1 MNNKNDNENIKEINF
16 SNINYTNKQNENIN
30 FINENSEN
38 NEDLENDDYEEYS
51 ESINENV
58 KNNKSVNLKEIN
70 NNSISINEDN
80 SNSIN
85 SINEDNSNSIN
96 SINEDNSNSIED
108 NNEELKVI
116 INEKKE
122 NENEIKSIVFS
133 NNNIEN
139 IVFNNNSD
147 QNNILE
153 FITGNQNIEI
163 EEEVAIKNDSILYKD
178 DIVYLKELEN
188 QLLSEYPVTKQSIKF
203 IQKEV
208 EEVAKRLIEVK
219 NYGVKNY
226 EMLKEDIEY
235 QFVNDVLND
244 NFNSKYIIPIVLDKH
259 KIYSK
264 LKEDHDESHENDDD
278 SNIYFLES
286 LENKDGIIE
295 ENQRMQMTNLKTLF
309 HEKTLGKLDYKSY
322 LNQESNIIA
331 SHIPQFNKNNGKN
344 IGFLKSPLNNTLVL
358 RYHDL
363 KNIYWNTY
371 KIKNDFI
378 SSKDIYDEGGKIKG
392 IEDELLVKGDE
403 INIVGF
409 MILSQNKISKIND
422 NQKDSCKMYC
432 SNNDLHKYFKKIGII
447 TKIYNSSSSILIE
460 CKNHGLSNNEI
471 IYINNTNSFPSIN
484 STYGKSIKIIDKNI
498 IEIKSNIK
506 IIQNGDYG
514 ILYSLSKLEFDIYE
528 IVKENNN
535 IKFEFKESNYKDEE
549 INNNHN
555 KIYLFDN
562 TPINKTD
569 YENII
574 KTILPNLDEII
585 EHKMDELKK
594 SYTFDDVNSILKD
607 NFINI
612 NNLHYQQINIIKD
625 IFNKNLSKIINK
637 LNNEK
642 SNNVK
647 KNGTN
652 YNIINRSNKKYF
664 KDLEYFLSDK
674 FITDKNI
681 EIVYGKY
688 IHIGKH
694 EDNLYLRLQWIDN
707 QKDNGQYYYLN
718 YLLLNYDSKNSNKDY
733 NYINEKI
740 KSMEVLYKKLE
751 QSLKKEHNI
760 NQKNKSHS
768 LYKFQAY
775 IVTEF
780 DEEDNFKNLK
790 KILED
795 NSVVFYKNDLM
806 LWKGKMTKFE
816 NLEDNTLALV
826 GHDIW
831 TWKNGSWSKSNAV
844 SNYDNIK
851 ILCELNNL
859 SLKDIKLDSLDC
871 IYRKD
876 FGCQSKIYARLQ
888 ENVFKMGSTLNNLKK
903 MSEYIENEGDL
914 SYIKNNI
921 ENVKKKYYSSIFDDS
936 YKNKLN
942 NFYESDAKND
952 NQTQIE
958 TKNNNKKSKNKND
971 NIDILLN
978 LILRLENYTERLHYI
993 YDILDKD
1000 ALLIEDKIY
1009 SKKYKKIINI
1019 CSHYFYFK
1027 KIDYANN
1034 PDEKTI
1040 LIDKMLSV
1048 YSDNGETSMN
1058 VHTCKVCGDF
1068 LLTTEYDDTEG
1079 FSSTGMIKK
1088 SRDVWIA
1095 EKVVETNSGENIDLI
1110 DYVTT
1115 SNLEDKGF
1123 KELLL
1128 KYGLSI
1134 EDVDEAINILV
1145 FIVKNLYSKT
1155 GVSLPNSELINIIVD
1170 SMQKIKV
1177 IIPYSIY
1184 RIKEIKKLQDKGFSK
1199 IDIEKIDE
1207 KNTFKTGYD
1216 RFFKI
1221 KKNSILIARFLISVQ
1236 TAIPSVVR
1244 SSKSTIC
1251 PFYSFDNDEG
1261 INYMTCILSE
1271 MNIVLLKDKSKT
1283 EEVIK
1288 LSIIDSYNDFKNLSY
1303 IKELF
1308 NKKRLYDITEFKK
1321 LDFVIFKNEEVELEY
1336 NNSTIP
1342 EMNEN
1347 FNSLI
1352 SNAINIDDVKKLYTM
1367 LHSRLNYLA
1376 KSIKNIV
1383 KKVISSSAIS
1393 NTYSGLVELSC
1404 CTEDADK
1411 FLDYYFYIATETD
1424 YPINNHITES
1434 NIIYNFK
1441 KYFVSVGSI
1450 HKFILYCPERFDGI
1464 YNNIIIDNEINT
1476 SEKLIKKV
1484 FEIFVDTGIY
1494 AGTLR
1499 EYIGNNENSIDIKS
1513 GLTKEEI
1520 LSKEYTIEEYQ
1531 NLLRNIEKHNTKYYN
1546 DDKKVYI
1553 TGSELNKLKKD
1564 ANLYLDKELNQLVRN
1579 VANVLNKDKDFIQ
1592 KYVDILR
1599 NFGIFENSMN
1609 FNINSDKEKI
1619 KKRELLNKKRLDYL
1633 KKFYITKFKKYL
1645 SIIKNGNNK
1654 TNIDINLTFIGSDD
1668 IELEL
1673 QNDIYNE
1680 NKKLFPFLTEDVR
1693 QYFLN
1698 IIPEY
1703 SNEIINSI
1711 NGIDNIYNSSYEKI
1725 KVYSDFNFNDACNV
1739 LLHII
1744 LSQFNN
1750 LILCSSDLD
1759 SNSNENVDINTK
1771 SIYASNLSNTKCK
1784 YICLFILLLFEDL
1797 DADIELFVNC
1807 IDGVNRLKNS
1817 LIHDQIDYKSKMYFK
1832 EDNDYISKM
1841 IKNSFYTKSMII
1853 NELEESIEDN
1863 AVIEDIESKYEEN
1876 SEYIINKGKEYYMK
1890 KYGYLPTDDQL
1901 ETYKS
1906 EYLENQHEDK
1916 MIGEEVYD
1924 LIDSTP
1930 KGEDV
1935 IDQGAD
1941 YGGFNE
1947 YDFEDGDGFPYEEE
1961 NYEE

>member
-16 SNINYTNKQNENIN
+16 SNMN

-38 NEDLENDDYEEYS
+38 NKNNKNNEDLEEEEDS
-51 ESINENV
+51 ELINETVENNEDNNV
-58 KNNKSVNLKEIN
+58 EEIN
-70 NNSISINEDN
+70 SNNINEDN
-80 SNSIN
+80 T
-85 SINEDNSNSIN
+85 
-96 SINEDNSNSIED
+96 NSIED
-108 NNEELKVI
+108 NNEELKVL
-116 INEKKE
+116 INEEKE
-122 NENEIKSIVFS
+122 DEYENEIKSIVFS

-163 EEEVAIKNDSILYKD
+163 EEEVAIKDNNILYKD

-188 QLLSEYPVTKQSIKF
+188 QLLSEYPVTKQSLKF

-219 NYGVKNY
+219 NLGVKNY

-235 QFVNDVLND
+235 QFINDVLND

-264 LKEDHDESHENDDD
+264 LKEDHDEYHENDND
-278 SNIYFLES
+278 SNIYFSES

-295 ENQRMQMTNLKTLF
+295 ENQRTQMTTLKTLF
-309 HEKTLGKLDYKSY
+309 HEKTLGKLDYESY

-331 SHIPQFNKNNGKN
+331 SHVPQFNKNNGKN
-344 IGFLKSPLNNTLVL
+344 VGFLKNPLNNTLVL

-371 KIKNDFI
+371 QIKNDFI
-378 SSKDIYDEGGKIKG
+378 TSKDIYDEAGKIKG
-392 IEDELLVKGDE
+392 IENDILVKGDE

-409 MILSQNKISKIND
+409 MILSQNNISKIDGNHE
-422 NQKDSCKMYC
+422 DSCKMYC
-432 SNNDLHKYFKKIGII
+432 SSNDLHKYFKKIDII

-471 IYINNTNSFPSIN
+471 IYINDSNSFPRIN

-498 IEIKSNIK
+498 IEIESNIK
-506 IIQNGDYG
+506 FVKDGDYG
-514 ILYSLSKLEFDIYE
+514 ILYSLSKLEFDCYQVI
-528 IVKENNN
+528 KDNNN
-535 IKFEFKESNYKDEE
+535 IKFEFKESTYKDEE
-549 INNNHN
+549 VNNNHN

-585 EHKMDELKK
+585 ENKMTELKK
-594 SYTFDDVNSILKD
+594 SYTFNDVNLILKN

-625 IFNKNLSKIINK
+625 IFNKNLSNIISK

-647 KNGTN
+647 KNGNN
-652 YNIINRSNKKYF
+652 YNINNRSSKKYF

-674 FITDKNI
+674 FITDKNV
-681 EIVYGKY
+681 EFVYGKY

-694 EDNLYLRLQWIDN
+694 EDNLYLRLQWIDK

-718 YLLLNYDSKNSNKDY
+718 YLLLNYNSKNSNKEY

-740 KSMEVLYKKLE
+740 KSIEVLYKKLE
-751 QSLKKEHNI
+751 QNLKKEYNI

-831 TWKNGSWSKSNAV
+831 IWKDGSWSKSNAV

-851 ILCELNNL
+851 IVCELNNL

-876 FGCQSKIYARLQ
+876 FGCQSKIYVRLQ
-888 ENVFKMGSTLNNLKK
+888 ENVLKMGTTLNNLKK
-903 MSEYIENEGDL
+903 MNEYIENEGDL
-914 SYIKNNI
+914 NYIKTNI

-942 NFYESDAKND
+942 NFYESETTNENKSD
-952 NQTQIE
+952 NTNN
-958 TKNNNKKSKNKND
+958 TNNKKSKNKPD
-971 NIDILLN
+971 PIDILLN
-978 LILRLENYTERLHYI
+978 LILRLENYTDRLHYI

-1000 ALLIEDKIY
+1000 ALLIGDKIY

-1034 PDEKTI
+1034 PDEKTE

-1048 YSDNGETSMN
+1048 YSDNGETSLN

-1079 FSSTGMIKK
+1079 FSSTGMLKK

-1095 EKVVETNSGENIDLI
+1095 EKVVETNNGENIDLI
-1110 DYVTT
+1110 DYVST

-1123 KELLL
+1123 RELLL

-1155 GVSLPNSELINIIVD
+1155 GVSLPNSELINIIID

-1221 KKNSILIARFLISVQ
+1221 KKNSILIARFLISIQ

-1251 PFYSFDNDEG
+1251 PFYSFDGDEG

-1308 NKKRLYDITEFKK
+1308 NKKKLYDITEFKK
-1321 LDFVIFKNEEVELEY
+1321 IDSVIFKNEEEKFEY

-1342 EMNEN
+1342 EINEN

-1352 SNAINIDDVKKLYTM
+1352 SNAKNIDEVKKLYTM
-1367 LHSRLNYLA
+1367 LYSRLNYLA

-1383 KKVISSSAIS
+1383 KKVIASSAIS

-1424 YPINNHITES
+1424 LPINNYITES
-1434 NIIYNFK
+1434 NIIYNFR
-1441 KYFVSVGSI
+1441 KYFVKVGSI
-1450 HKFILYCPERFDGI
+1450 HRFILYSPERFDGI
-1464 YNNIIIDNEINT
+1464 YNNIIVDNEINT

-1484 FEIFVDTGIY
+1484 FEIFVDNGIY
-1494 AGTLR
+1494 EGTLR
-1499 EYIGNNENSIDIKS
+1499 EYIGNNENAIDIKS

-1520 LSKEYTIEEYQ
+1520 LSKDYSIEEYQ

-1553 TGSELNKLKKD
+1553 TSSELNTLKKD

-1579 VANVLNKDKDFIQ
+1579 IANVLNKDKDFIQ
-1592 KYVDILR
+1592 KYIDILR
-1599 NFGIFENSMN
+1599 NFGIFENVAN
-1609 FNINSDKEKI
+1609 LNINSDKEKI
-1619 KKRELLNKKRLDYL
+1619 KKRELLNKERLNYL

-1654 TNIDINLTFIGSDD
+1654 MNSDINLTFIGSDD

-1703 SNEIINSI
+1703 NNEIINSI

-1744 LSQFNN
+1744 LSQFNK
-1750 LILCSSDLD
+1750 LILCSINSD
-1759 SNSNENVDINTK
+1759 SNSEEDVNINTG
-1771 SIYASNLSNTKCK
+1771 SIYTNNLSNNKCK

-1797 DADIELFVNC
+1797 EADNELFINC
-1807 IDGVNRLKNS
+1807 IDGVNRIKNS

-1832 EDNDYISKM
+1832 EDNDYISRM

-1853 NELEESIEDN
+1853 NELEENIEDT
-1863 AVIEDIESKYEEN
+1863 AVIEDIESKYEEE
-1876 SEYIINKGKEYYMK
+1876 SELIISKGKEHYLK

-1906 EYLENQHEDK
+1906 EYLENHHEDK
-1916 MIGEEVYD
+1916 MIEEEVYD
-1924 LIDSTP
+1924 LIDSTA

-1947 YDFEDGDGFPYEEE
+1947 YDFEDGDGFNYAEESYEE
-1961 NYEE
+1961 

>member
-16 SNINYTNKQNENIN
+16 SNINYINKQNNDIN
-30 FINENSEN
+30 FINENSQN
-38 NEDLENDDYEEYS
+38 DEDLEDAEDS
-51 ESINENV
+51 EDAELINENIENDEDAEDSEDAEDAEDAEDSELINENFD
-58 KNNKSVNLKEIN
+58 NNESNNLKEIN
-70 NNSISINEDN
+70 NSINEDN
-80 SNSIN
+80 T
-85 SINEDNSNSIN
+85 
-96 SINEDNSNSIED
+96 NSIEGS
-108 NNEELKVI
+108 NEELKVI
-116 INEKKE
+116 INEEKE
-122 NENEIKSIVFS
+122 DENEIKSIVFS

-219 NYGVKNY
+219 NLGVKNY
-226 EMLKEDIEY
+226 EMLKQDIEY
-235 QFVNDVLND
+235 QFINDVLND

-264 LKEDHDESHENDDD
+264 LKEDHDESHENNDD
-278 SNIYFLES
+278 SNIYFSES

-295 ENQRMQMTNLKTLF
+295 ENQRTQMTTLKTLF
-309 HEKTLGKLDYKSY
+309 HEKTLNKIDYKSY

-344 IGFLKSPLNNTLVL
+344 VGFLKSPLKNTLVL
-358 RYHDL
+358 RYYDL

-371 KIKNDFI
+371 QIKNDFVT
-378 SSKDIYDEGGKIKG
+378 SKDIYDEAGKIKG
-392 IEDELLVKGDE
+392 IENDILVKGDE

-409 MILSQNKISKIND
+409 MILSQNKILKID
-422 NQKDSCKMYC
+422 DDHEDSCKMYC
-432 SNNDLHKYFKKIGII
+432 YYNDLHKYFKRIGII

-460 CKNHGLSNNEI
+460 CKNHGLTNHEI
-471 IYINNTNSFPSIN
+471 IYINDTNSFPRIN

-498 IEIKSNIK
+498 IEIESNIK
-506 IIQNGDYG
+506 FVQNGDYG

-528 IVKENNN
+528 IIKENNN
-535 IKFEFKESNYKDEE
+535 IKFKFKESTYKDEE
-549 INNNHN
+549 LNNNHN

-585 EHKMDELKK
+585 ENKMTELKK
-594 SYTFDDVNSILKD
+594 SYTFNDVNSILKN

-625 IFNKNLSKIINK
+625 IFNKNLSNIINK

-652 YNIINRSNKKYF
+652 YNINNRSNKKYF

-674 FITDKNI
+674 FITDKNV
-681 EIVYGKY
+681 EFVYGKY

-694 EDNLYLRLQWIDN
+694 EDNLYLRLQWIDK

-718 YLLLNYDSKNSNKDY
+718 YLLLNYDSKNSNKEY
-733 NYINEKI
+733 NYISEKN

-751 QSLKKEHNI
+751 QSLKKEYNI

-831 TWKNGSWSKSNAV
+831 VWKDGSWSKSNAK

-851 ILCELNNL
+851 IVCELNNL

-876 FGCQSKIYARLQ
+876 FGCQSKIYVRLQ
-888 ENVFKMGSTLNNLKK
+888 ENILKIGETLNNLKK
-903 MSEYIENEGDL
+903 MNEYIDNEGDL
-914 SYIKNNI
+914 NYIKTNI
-921 ENVKKKYYSSIFDDS
+921 ENIKKKYYSSIFDDS

-942 NFYESDAKND
+942 NFYESDAKNE
-952 NQTQIE
+952 NQTQ
-958 TKNNNKKSKNKND
+958 NNNKKSKDKPD
-971 NIDILLN
+971 PIDILLN
-978 LILRLENYTERLHYI
+978 LILRLENYNDRLHYI

-1000 ALLIEDKIY
+1000 ALLVGDKIY

-1034 PDEKTI
+1034 PDEKTE

-1088 SRDVWIA
+1088 SRDVWIS
-1095 EKVVETNSGENIDLI
+1095 EKVVETNNGENIDLI
-1110 DYVTT
+1110 DYVST

-1155 GVSLPNSELINIIVD
+1155 GVSLPNRELINIIID

-1251 PFYSFDNDEG
+1251 PFYSFDDDEG

-1308 NKKRLYDITEFKK
+1308 NKKKLYDITEFKK
-1321 LDFVIFKNEEVELEY
+1321 LDSVIFKNEEQLEK
-1336 NNSTIP
+1336 NNSIIP
-1342 EMNEN
+1342 EINEN

-1352 SNAINIDDVKKLYTM
+1352 SNAKNIDKVKNLYTM
-1367 LHSRLNYLA
+1367 LNSRLNYLA
-1376 KSIKNIV
+1376 KSIKSIV
-1383 KKVISSSAIS
+1383 KSVIASSAIS

-1424 YPINNHITES
+1424 LPINNHITES

-1450 HKFILYCPERFDGI
+1450 HRFILYSPERFDGI
-1464 YNNIIIDNEINT
+1464 CNNIIVDNEINT

-1520 LSKEYTIEEYQ
+1520 LSKGYSIEEYQ
-1531 NLLRNIEKHNTKYYN
+1531 KLLRNIEKHNTKYYN
-1546 DDKKVYI
+1546 PDKKVYI
-1553 TGSELNKLKKD
+1553 STSELNKLKKD
-1564 ANLYLDKELNQLVRN
+1564 SNLYLDKELNQLVKN
-1579 VANVLNKDKDFIQ
+1579 IANVLNKDKDFIQ

-1599 NFGIFENSMN
+1599 NFGIFENTTN
-1609 FNINSDKEKI
+1609 LNINSDKEKI

-1633 KKFYITKFKKYL
+1633 KKFYIIKFKKYL

-1654 TNIDINLTFIGSDD
+1654 MNSDINLSFIDSDD

-1725 KVYSDFNFNDACNV
+1725 KVYSDFNFNDASNV

-1750 LILCSSDLD
+1750 LILCSIEIN
-1759 SNSNENVDINTK
+1759 SNSNEDVNINTD
-1771 SIYASNLSNTKCK
+1771 SIYAKNLSTTKCK

-1797 DADIELFVNC
+1797 ENDNELFINC
-1807 IDGVNRLKNS
+1807 IDGVNRIKNS

-1853 NELEESIEDN
+1853 NELEESIEDTV
-1863 AVIEDIESKYEEN
+1863 VIEDIESKYKEE
-1876 SEYIINKGKEYYMK
+1876 SEYIISKGKEHYLK

-1906 EYLENQHEDK
+1906 EYLENHHEDK
-1916 MIGEEVYD
+1916 MIEEEVYD
-1924 LIDSTP
+1924 LIDSTA

-1947 YDFEDGDGFPYEEE
+1947 YDFEDGDGFNYAEESYEE
-1961 NYEE
+1961 

>member
-16 SNINYTNKQNENIN
+16 SNMNYTNKQNENMN
-30 FINENSEN
+30 FINENDENDVNVNNNKDLEEEEDSELINETVEN
-38 NEDLENDDYEEYS
+38 NEDNKLE
-51 ESINENV
+51 
-58 KNNKSVNLKEIN
+58 EIN
-70 NNSISINEDN
+70 SDNTINDNLNEDN
-80 SNSIN
+80 TNSR
-85 SINEDNSNSIN
+85 
-96 SINEDNSNSIED
+96 ED

-116 INEKKE
+116 INEEKE
-122 NENEIKSIVFS
+122 DEYENEIKSIVFS

-188 QLLSEYPVTKQSIKF
+188 QLLSEYPVTKQSLKF

-219 NYGVKNY
+219 NLGVKNY

-235 QFVNDVLND
+235 SFINDVLND

-264 LKEDHDESHENDDD
+264 LKEDHDESHENNDD
-278 SNIYFLES
+278 SNIYFSES

-295 ENQRMQMTNLKTLF
+295 ENQRIQMTTLKTLF

-322 LNQESNIIA
+322 LNQDSNIIA
-331 SHIPQFNKNNGKN
+331 SHIPQFNKDNGKN
-344 IGFLKSPLNNTLVL
+344 IGFLKSPLKNTLVL
-358 RYHDL
+358 RYYDL
-363 KNIYWNTY
+363 KSIYWNTY
-371 KIKNDFI
+371 QIKNDFI
-378 SSKDIYDEGGKIKG
+378 TSKDIYDEAGKIKG
-392 IEDELLVKGDE
+392 IENDIFVKGDE

-409 MILSQNKISKIND
+409 MILSQTNISKID
-422 NQKDSCKMYC
+422 NNHHEDSCKIYC
-432 SNNDLHKYFKKIGII
+432 SSNDLHKYFKKIGII

-471 IYINNTNSFPSIN
+471 IYINDTNSFPRIN
-484 STYGKSIKIIDKNI
+484 NTYGKSIKIIDKNI
-498 IEIKSNIK
+498 IEIESNIK
-506 IIQNGDYG
+506 FVQNGDYG
-514 ILYSLSKLEFDIYE
+514 ILYSLSKLEFDYYE

-535 IKFEFKESNYKDEE
+535 IKFEFKESTYKDEE
-549 INNNHN
+549 LNNNHN

-562 TPINKTD
+562 IQINKTD

-585 EHKMDELKK
+585 ENKMDELKK
-594 SYTFDDVNSILKD
+594 SYTFNDVNSILKN

-625 IFNKNLSKIINK
+625 IFNKNLSNIINK
-637 LNNEK
+637 LNNENSK
-642 SNNVK
+642 NVK

-652 YNIINRSNKKYF
+652 YNIINRSTKKYF

-674 FITDKNI
+674 FITDKNV
-681 EIVYGKY
+681 EFVYGKY

-694 EDNLYLRLQWIDN
+694 EDNLYLRLQWIN
-707 QKDNGQYYYLN
+707 KQKDNGQYYYLN
-718 YLLLNYDSKNSNKDY
+718 YLLLNYDSKNSNKEY

-740 KSMEVLYKKLE
+740 KSMEILYKKLE
-751 QSLKKEHNI
+751 QNLKKEYNI

-831 TWKNGSWSKSNAV
+831 VWKDGSWSKSNAV

-851 ILCELNNL
+851 IVCELNNL

-876 FGCQSKIYARLQ
+876 FGCQSKIYVRLQ
-888 ENVFKMGSTLNNLKK
+888 ENVFKMGETLNNLKK
-903 MSEYIENEGDL
+903 LNEYIDNEGDL
-914 SYIKNNI
+914 NYIKINI

-942 NFYESDAKND
+942 NFYESDVEND
-952 NQTQIE
+952 NQNNN
-958 TKNNNKKSKNKND
+958 KNEIQNNNKNNKKSKNKPD
-971 NIDILLN
+971 PIDILLN
-978 LILRLENYTERLHYI
+978 LILRLENYTDRLHYI

-1000 ALLIEDKIY
+1000 ALLVGDKIY

-1034 PDEKTI
+1034 PDEKTE
-1040 LIDKMLSV
+1040 LIDKMLSIF
-1048 YSDNGETSMN
+1048 SDNGESSMN
-1058 VHTCKVCGDF
+1058 VHNCKLCGDF

-1088 SRDVWIA
+1088 SRDIWIA
-1095 EKVVETNSGENIDLI
+1095 EKVVETNNGQNIDLI

-1155 GVSLPNSELINIIVD
+1155 GASLPNSELINIIID

-1184 RIKEIKKLQDKGFSK
+1184 RIKEIKKLQDKGFSR

-1221 KKNSILIARFLISVQ
+1221 KKNSIIIARFLISVQ
-1236 TAIPSVVR
+1236 TAIPAVVR

-1251 PFYSFDNDEG
+1251 PFYSFDGDEG

-1271 MNIVLLKDKSKT
+1271 MNIVLLKDKTKT

-1308 NKKRLYDITEFKK
+1308 NKKKLYDITEFKK
-1321 LDFVIFKNEEVELEY
+1321 IDSVIFKNEEAELEY

-1342 EMNEN
+1342 EIYEN

-1352 SNAINIDDVKKLYTM
+1352 SNAKNIDEVKKLYTM
-1367 LHSRLNYLA
+1367 LYSRLNYLA

-1383 KKVISSSAIS
+1383 KKVIGSSAIS

-1411 FLDYYFYIATETD
+1411 FLDYYYYIATETD
-1424 YPINNHITES
+1424 LPINNHITES
-1434 NIIYNFK
+1434 NTIYNFR
-1441 KYFVSVGSI
+1441 KYFVKVGSI
-1450 HKFILYCPERFDGI
+1450 HKFILYSPEKFDGI
-1464 YNNIIIDNEINT
+1464 YNNIIVDNEINT

-1484 FEIFVDTGIY
+1484 FEIFVDNGIY

-1520 LSKEYTIEEYQ
+1520 LSKDYSIEEYQ
-1531 NLLRNIEKHNTKYYN
+1531 NLLRNIEKRNTKYYN
-1546 DDKKVYI
+1546 QDKKVYI
-1553 TGSELNKLKKD
+1553 AASQLNKLKKD
-1564 ANLYLDKELNQLVRN
+1564 ANLYLDKELNQLVTN
-1579 VANVLNKDKDFIQ
+1579 VANVLNKDKNFIQ

-1599 NFGIFENSMN
+1599 NFGIFENVTN
-1609 FNINSDKEKI
+1609 LNIHSDKEKI

-1633 KKFYITKFKKYL
+1633 KKFYIIKFKKYL

-1654 TNIDINLTFIGSDD
+1654 MNSDINLTFIGSDD

-1673 QNDIYNE
+1673 QNNIYNE

-1703 SNEIINSI
+1703 NNEVINSI

-1725 KVYSDFNFNDACNV
+1725 KVYSDFNFNDASNV

-1744 LSQFNN
+1744 LSQFNK
-1750 LILCSSDLD
+1750 LILCSIDSD
-1759 SNSNENVDINTK
+1759 SNSNEDININSE
-1771 SIYASNLSNTKCK
+1771 SIYAKNLSSNKCK

-1797 DADIELFVNC
+1797 EADNELFINC
-1807 IDGVNRLKNS
+1807 IDGVNRIKNS

-1863 AVIEDIESKYEEN
+1863 AVIDDIETKYQEE
-1876 SEYIINKGKEYYMK
+1876 SELIISKGKEYYLN

-1906 EYLENQHEDK
+1906 EYLENHHEDK
-1916 MIGEEVYD
+1916 MIEEEVYD

-1947 YDFEDGDGFPYEEE
+1947 YDFEDGDGFNYSEE